1 MKSSTMMAIAF
12 CGVLAFAVSG
22 CKYDDEPLSGDDI
35 ATGTEVPAEGEGVD
49 NAMAGGQDVAT
60 DPDAANAGA
69 ANAGDL
75 ANAGADMSGITDES
89 GVPATGLPFDQDPNY
104 VRCTDVAFEPVY
116 FGFDASNLQPSEMSK
131 IEAVATH
138 LKQTGRVVIVEGNC
152 DERGS
157 NEYNLSSSRATATSV
172 VPTSTTSRSVR
183 FARPRSRVTSSRSA
197 LIRRRFR
204 RRATVRRSRPSSVRT
219 RARGARTAAASSR
232 CSRTSKRCLT
242 GPDGLRVHL

>member
-12 CGVLAFAVSG
+12 CGVLACAVSG
-22 CKYDDEPLSGDDI
+22 CKYDDEPVPTDDI
-35 ATGTEVPAEGEGVD
+35 AQGTEVPAEGEGVD

-69 ANAGDL
+69 ANAGEL
-75 ANAGADMSGITDES
+75 ANAGADMSGITD
-89 GVPATGLPFDQDPNY
+89 GDGNPATGLPFDQDPNY

-157 NEYNLSSSRATATSV
+157 NEYNLSLGEIRAIAIRDYLVTLGVNVQSIQTKSYGEEKPAV
-172 VPTSTTSRSVR
+172 VGANEGAWSKNRR
-183 FARPRSRVTSSRSA
+183 GEFAVFA
-197 LIRRRFR
+197 H
-204 RRATVRRSRPSSVRT
+204 
-219 RARGARTAAASSR
+219 
-232 CSRTSKRCLT
+232 K
-242 GPDGLRVHL
+242 

>member
-49 NAMAGGQDVAT
+49 NAMADGQDVAT
-60 DPDAANAGA
+60 QNDAANAGA
-69 ANAGDL
+69 ANAGAENAGDL

-138 LKQTGRVVIVEGNC
+138 LKQTGRVVIIEGNC

-157 NEYNLSSSRATATSV
+157 NEYNLSLGQVRATAIQGYLVTLGVAPAKIQAQSYGEEKPAV
-172 VPTSTTSRSVR
+172 AGANEGAWSKNRR
-183 FARPRSRVTSSRSA
+183 GEFAVFA
-197 LIRRRFR
+197 H
-204 RRATVRRSRPSSVRT
+204 
-219 RARGARTAAASSR
+219 
-232 CSRTSKRCLT
+232 K
-242 GPDGLRVHL
+242 